1 MLTLPIPR
9 SKGTGDV
16 DDALEDVPGWLC
28 GLGLSKKCVVPLKH
42 MCREM
47 FDVFSFFSGFD
58 LTAVFLCKSILMF
71 SSLMF
76 EGFGKG

>member
-1 MLTLPIPR
+1 MLTLPTPR

-47 FDVFSFFSGFD
+47 FDVFSFNFSQV
-58 LTAVFLCKSILMF
+58 LIRRLCFFAKTF
-71 SSLMF
+71 
-76 EGFGKG
+76 